1 MLGFGHHGRVLRGLH
16 DQHGLASGTGP
27 RRTGRPPSSLV
38 RHPCDR
44 PHPPRVN
51 AGEPAYSP
59 RTGDDH
65 RRHRRDGGSRTD
77 GVHGRPYLLMI
88 ALFVLTCALGQIIS
102 NTATVLIVV
111 PIAVSAA
118 LEIGLSVEPI
128 VMLIAAAGAASFP
141 TPIATPADLMVMTPG
156 GYRFGDHWRLGLP
169 LMVLWLAVVVGAD
182 LGWLEGLITR
192 RVPLERFTEALTAR
206 PDDIKVVL
214 TLT

>member
-1 MLGFGHHGRVLRGLH
+1 
-16 DQHGLASGTGP
+16 
-27 RRTGRPPSSLV
+27 
-38 RHPCDR
+38 
-44 PHPPRVN
+44 
-51 AGEPAYSP
+51 
-59 RTGDDH
+59 
-65 RRHRRDGGSRTD
+65 
-77 GVHGRPYLLMI
+77 MI